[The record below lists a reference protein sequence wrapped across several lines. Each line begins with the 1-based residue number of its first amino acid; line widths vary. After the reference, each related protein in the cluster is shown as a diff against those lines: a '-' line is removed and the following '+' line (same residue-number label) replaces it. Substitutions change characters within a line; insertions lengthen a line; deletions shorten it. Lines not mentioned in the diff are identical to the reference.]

1 VRIRRI
7 LPPAAAPLRAA
18 DILGGIR
25 GLWTGEK
32 RLRRFR
38 AEAGRYFG
46 AREVFPV
53 SSGKSA
59 LVLILRAL
67 RRLAPG
73 RHKVVIPAY
82 TCFSVPSAI
91 RKAGLTVAVCDLAQG
106 TLDFDY
112 SRLQEMVDAETLC
125 VVATHLFGFTAD
137 VDRARAVCR
146 NGNAY
151 LVEDAA
157 QAMGGKRE
165 GKMLG
170 TFGDAGFFSLGRGK
184 NLTCGDGGIV
194 VTSSEAIGSALAA
207 EYGDIEAPSFAGQ
220 VMTLLKVILTDML
233 QHPAAYWFPS
243 RLKFL
248 RLGETVFHPDFPV
261 KRMGGVEAGILSEF
275 VSRLE
280 ELNRTRSENVR
291 HYLGL
296 TGQVDSGTPPIPCPR
311 FPLLAVDEEAR
322 NRIYESSLRE
332 GLGIGRMYPHPVH
345 EIAEIRTC
353 HVGGDSFPVAEKVAR
368 MLITLPTHRFVSS
381 ADRGRIGRL
390 LSGFRVGPACGS
402 PGMRVG
408 LRAS

>member
-1 VRIRRI
+1 MRIRRI

-18 DILGGIR
+18 DILGGFR
-25 GLWTGEK
+25 GLWAGEK
-32 RLRRFR
+32 RLRRLR
-38 AEAGRYFG
+38 TEAGRYFG
-46 AREVFPV
+46 AKEVFPV

-67 RRLAPG
+67 KRLAPG

-112 SRLQEMVDAETLC
+112 SRLQGMVDAETLC
-125 VVATHLFGFTAD
+125 VVATHLFGFPAD
-137 VDRARAVCR
+137 VDRAREVCR
-146 NGNAY
+146 SGNAY

-157 QAMGGKRE
+157 QAMGGTLE

-170 TFGDAGFFSLGRGK
+170 ALGDAGFYSLGRGK

-207 EYGDIEAPSFAGQ
+207 EYAGIGIPSFAGQ
-220 VMTLLKVILTDML
+220 VMTLLKVILTDLL

-243 RLKFL
+243 GLKFL

-261 KRMGGVEAGILSEF
+261 KRMGGVEAGMLTEF

-280 ELNRTRSENVR
+280 EMNRTRSDNVR
-291 HYLGL
+291 YYLGL
-296 TGQVDSGTPPIPCPR
+296 TVQGDPGAPPFPCPR
-311 FPLLAVDEEAR
+311 FPFLAIDEEAR
-322 NRIYESSLRE
+322 DRLYECSRRE
-332 GLGIGRMYPHPVH
+332 GFGVGRMYPHPVH
-345 EIAEIRTC
+345 EIAELRTC
-353 HVGGDSFPVAEKVAR
+353 CVGGKSFPVADRIAR
-368 MLITLPTHRFVSS
+368 TLITLPTHRFVNG
-381 ADRGRIGRL
+381 ADRGRIRRL
-390 LSGFRVGPACGS
+390 LS
-402 PGMRVG
+402 
-408 LRAS
+408 

>member
-1 VRIRRI
+1 MRIRRI

-25 GLWTGEK
+25 GLWAGET
-32 RLRRFR
+32 RLRRLR
-38 AEAGRYFG
+38 AEVGRYFG

-53 SSGKSA
+53 SSGKTA

-73 RHKVVIPAY
+73 RNKVVIPAY
-82 TCFSVPSAI
+82 TCFSVPAAI
-91 RKAGLTVAVCDLAQG
+91 RKAGLTVAVCDLAHG

-112 SRLQEMVDAETLC
+112 SRLRGMVDADTLC
-125 VVATHLFGFTAD
+125 VVATHLFGFPAD
-137 VDRARAVCR
+137 VERARAVCR
-146 NGNAY
+146 SGNAY

-157 QAMGGKRE
+157 QAMGGKRD

-170 TFGDAGFFSLGRGK
+170 ALGDAGFFSLGRGK
-184 NLTCGDGGIV
+184 NLSCGDGGIV
-194 VTSSEAIGSALAA
+194 VTTSEAIGSALAA
-207 EYGDIEAPSFAGQ
+207 EYGNMEAPSFAGQ
-220 VMTLLKVILTDML
+220 VMTLLKVILTDLL

-243 RLKFL
+243 GLKFL
-248 RLGETVFHPDFPV
+248 RLGETVFQPDFPV
-261 KRMGGVEAGILSEF
+261 KRMGGVEAGILSGF
-275 VSRLE
+275 VFRLE

-291 HYLGL
+291 NYLGL
-296 TGQVDSGTPPIPCPR
+296 TGQVDSGNPPIPSPR
-311 FPLLAVDEEAR
+311 YPLLAVDEEAR
-322 NRIYESSLRE
+322 NRIYESSRRE

-353 HVGGDSFPVAEKVAR
+353 CAGGDSFPEAEKVAR
-368 MLITLPTHRFVSS
+368 TLFTLPTHRFVTG